1 MLALNYKIIF
11 EFLLFF
17 LTLISN
23 TLIFERNNEEFLNQK
38 WLEDTNM
45 NIIYYPFNVFISTNL
60 RNKAKYRLECIM

>member
-38 WLEDTNM
+38 
-45 NIIYYPFNVFISTNL
+45 
-60 RNKAKYRLECIM
+60 